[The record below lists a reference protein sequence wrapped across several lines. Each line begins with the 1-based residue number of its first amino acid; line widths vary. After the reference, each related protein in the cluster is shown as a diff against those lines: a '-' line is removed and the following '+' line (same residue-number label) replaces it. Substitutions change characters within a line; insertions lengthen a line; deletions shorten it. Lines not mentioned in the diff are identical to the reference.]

1 MLNIKRCHAVE
12 LLSCKPKPNLMYAI
26 FLTRGKN
33 SVYFYIFLLKRN
45 WKARVM
51 NDHLTAIRHHILLTY
66 WPMEQQALA
75 PFPPPLSSH
84 QTHTIE
90 FHQRYNC
97 KPKVFNS
104 SEQNKAKRCEEKKNR
119 NRNKTELFRIVK
131 VPRRKDGEGVLWL
144 DGKVRGIW
152 TLCIYKCIYET
163 FAIWH
168 ISAMSTSSINNN
180 SNPTCSPSALYSL
193 PQSTPP
199 SPSHSPPP
207 FLCVPTIIVLF
218 SLAFC
223 L

>member
-1 MLNIKRCHAVE
+1 MLNIKRCHALE
-12 LLSCKPKPNLMYAI
+12 LLSCKPEPNLMYAI

-33 SVYFYIFLLKRN
+33 SVSFYIFLLKRN

-84 QTHTIE
+84 QTHAIE
-90 FHQRYNC
+90 FHQLYNC

-131 VPRRKDGEGVLWL
+131 VPRRKDGEGKVCCGLT
-144 DGKVRGIW
+144 GKWGEFGHYVYTHVYMKHLLFGIYQRW
-152 TLCIYKCIYET
+152 AHRPLTTILTRPAPPQHCTLYL
-163 FAIWH
+163 
-168 ISAMSTSSINNN
+168 
-180 SNPTCSPSALYSL
+180 NPLHL
-193 PQSTPP
+193 R
-199 SPSHSPPP
+199 HR
-207 FLCVPTIIVLF
+207 I
-218 SLAFC
+218 
-223 L
+223 